1 MNPIIRTYHGRNVPP
16 PLTNA
21 ERLAVYR
28 AATAR
33 PAFNAYPWK
42 FRA

>member
-1 MNPIIRTYHGRNVPP
+1 MNPIIRTYPGHNVPAP
-16 PLTNA
+16 MTNA

-28 AATAR
+28 AATA
-33 PAFNAYPWK
+33 AAGFNSFPWR